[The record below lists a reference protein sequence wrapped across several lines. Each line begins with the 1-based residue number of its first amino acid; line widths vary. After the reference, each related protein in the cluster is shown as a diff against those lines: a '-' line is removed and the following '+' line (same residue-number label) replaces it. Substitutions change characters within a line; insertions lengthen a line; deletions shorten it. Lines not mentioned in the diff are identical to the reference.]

1 MNADVRVEA
10 ASALP
15 VLVRDPDE
23 LAALAPAWRDL
34 AAATGASYF
43 ATPDWVLSWTETL
56 GTEAAGGRPVVAVW
70 RGADGGPEAI
80 VPLLDARQALH
91 PRLPAGARCLTVLG
105 SGAGAADH
113 CGFAVSP
120 QRADDVRAWFA
131 AAARR
136 HTLWLP
142 NLDAE
147 TGAAFVPP
155 GARLVERTACPT
167 MPADPE
173 RIGSAR
179 FRKDLRH
186 YGRRLAAE
194 GVEFRFVGPTGV
206 DEKLFDRLLDLHAL
220 RQAAIGR
227 ATTFDAS
234 RKAFH
239 LALMDR
245 SGPGRGPCALVAD
258 GPDGPVGVLYGFL
271 WGETFSY
278 YQTGWDPSYARL
290 SLGTVLVAETVA
302 AVKAEGAAVFDF
314 LRGAEEYKYRFGA
327 VDRHDTTWLAGR
339 GLSRVLLEGRV
350 AAKAAQTR
358 RAAHHRHEPVP
369 ER

>member
-1 MNADVRVEA
+1 MRVVEA

-15 VLVRDPDE
+15 ELVRDPV
-23 LAALAPAWRDL
+23 ALEKLVPAWREL
-34 AAATGASYF
+34 AAATGVAYF
-43 ATPDWVLSWTETL
+43 GTPDWVLSWWEHIGASGPGHPL
-56 GTEAAGGRPVVAVW
+56 VAVW
-70 RGADGGPEAI
+70 RGAGGEPEAV
-80 VPLLDARQALH
+80 VPLLLTRQALH
-91 PRLPAGARCLTVLG
+91 PRLPGGARCLTLL
-105 SGAGAADH
+105 GAGAAAADH
-113 CGFAVSP
+113 CGFAVA
-120 QRADDVRAWFA
+120 QRRADDVRAWFA

-136 HTLWLP
+136 HTLLLP
-142 NLDAE
+142 NLDTA
-147 TGAAFVPP
+147 TGAAYIPP

-167 MPADPE
+167 MPADPD

-194 GVEFRFVGPTGV
+194 GVTFRFAAPGAV
-206 DEKLFDRLLDLHAL
+206 DDKLFDVLLALHAQ
-220 RQAAIGR
+220 RQTAIGR

-234 RKAFH
+234 RKPFH
-239 LALMDR
+239 MAL
-245 SGPGRGPCALVAD
+245 SGRAAPGRGPCAMVAE

-271 WGETFSY
+271 WGDTFSY

-302 AVKAEGAAVFDF
+302 AVHGEGASVFDF

-339 GLSRVLLEGRV
+339 GMSRLVLEGRS
-350 AAKAAQTR
+350 AAKSRQSR
-358 RAAHHRHEPVP
+358 RAADRIVS